1 MEQKNKITIGI
12 DASPVAR
19 DFISGTE
26 RYTRE
31 IIKAISNI
39 DHVREYILYTPKKLP
54 EDFVGEL
61 GENFNEKVIP
71 MKRMWTQGRLAFE
84 MMFGGPDMLF
94 VPAHALPLIHP
105 KKTITVIHD
114 VGFKKYPENYTRFN
128 YWYLDFSTDYAL
140 RRATKIITPSEAT
153 KKEILKF
160 YPFADPAKIVVIP
173 LGLTKMTD
181 PALQNIVPSPFILY
195 VGRFEVRKN
204 IFKILGAFENIK
216 PRFPSLKLV
225 CSGKVGVGGEHFI
238 QKTKNSK
245 YSQDIIILTNVSEQE
260 LATLYK
266 NAEML
271 VFPSL
276 YEGFG
281 LPILEA
287 FSAELPV
294 VTSNTTSTA
303 EVASDSAL
311 LVNPLNTDEI
321 AGGIAE
327 LLSNQRLADDLRQKG
342 LERVKNYTWKKSAT
356 KVIDV
361 FNEVLSGQPRHGR
374 DPAVAE

>member
-1 MEQKNKITIGI
+1 MLEEKNKITIGI

-31 IIKAISNI
+31 IIKAISGI
-39 DHVREYILYTPKKLP
+39 DHLREYILYTPKKLP
-54 EDFVGEL
+54 EDFVSEL

-94 VPAHALPLIHP
+94 VPAHALPLVHP
-105 KKTITVIHD
+105 KKTITAIHD
-114 VGFKKYPENYTRFN
+114 VGFKKYPENYTKFN

-153 KKEILKF
+153 KKEILEF
-160 YPFADPAKIVVIP
+160 YPFADPSKIVVIP
-173 LGLTKMTD
+173 LGLTKIAD
-181 PALQNIVPSPFILY
+181 PIPQNIVPSPFILY

-204 IFKILGAFENIK
+204 IFRILEAFENIK

-245 YSQDIIILTNVSEQE
+245 YSQDIIIFTNTKEQE

-281 LPILEA
+281 LPIFEA
-287 FSAELPV
+287 FSFGLPV
-294 VTSNTTSTA
+294 LTSNITATA
-303 EVASDSAL
+303 EVAADSAL

-327 LLSNQRLADDLRQKG
+327 LLSSKKLADDLRQKG
-342 LERVKNYTWKKSAT
+342 LERVKNYTWDKSAT

-361 FNEVLSGQPRHGR
+361 FNEVLSGQ
-374 DPAVAE
+374 